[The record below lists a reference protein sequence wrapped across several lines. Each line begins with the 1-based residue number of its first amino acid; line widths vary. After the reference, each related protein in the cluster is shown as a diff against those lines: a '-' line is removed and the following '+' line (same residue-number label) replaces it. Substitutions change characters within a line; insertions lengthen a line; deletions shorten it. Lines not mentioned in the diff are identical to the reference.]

1 MLAGASGPVPTS
13 RASVDVYTGRA
24 VHGRH
29 HSHTPNMKL
38 TSDPRCAARL
48 RAADETYLGLGT
60 LAGSARAYTIHVCG
74 QGVEP
79 LFVSGAEEMKDAE
92 SEDGKR

>member
-1 MLAGASGPVPTS
+1 M
-13 RASVDVYTGRA
+13 DVYTGRA

-38 TSDPRCAARL
+38 SSDPRCAAWL
-48 RAADETYLGLGT
+48 RPADGTYLGLGM

-74 QGVEP
+74 QGVGP
-79 LFVSGAEEMKDAE
+79 LSVSGAMWMKDAE